1 MDLVYRR
8 TNFADPGE
16 LRFIAEIDAAIPP
29 RHDSDFIFDEDAI
42 QKQLDFLLKKVSEED
57 FFEVAVTSDNKVIG
71 YHLVKKTP
79 YMRDLYA
86 GMVYTLWVSPECRK
100 NGIGST
106 LKSRGEA
113 WAKTLGLDHLYT
125 WINSK
130 NLESISLNQKMG
142 YEITNYKLKK
152 KI

>member
-1 MDLVYRR
+1 V
-8 TNFADPGE
+8 NN
-16 LRFIAEIDAAIPP
+16 
-29 RHDSDFIFDEDAI
+29 
-42 QKQLDFLLKKVSEED
+42 
-57 FFEVAVTSDNKVIG
+57 DNKVIG
-71 YHLVKKTP
+71 YHLIKKTP

-86 GMVYTLWVSPECRK
+86 GMVYTLWVSPDCRK
-100 NGIGST
+100 NGIGSA

-113 WAKTLGLDHLYT
+113 WAKTSGLDHIYT

-142 YEITNYKLKK
+142 YEVTNYKLKK